1 VPGSSG
7 FSSTA
12 RRQANEILSKAPYRK
27 SPGHTPRPL
36 AGVFHAL
43 GSALHAV
50 IGRPAEWLY
59 HHLLLHIGHGFTM
72 AFGGWWELV
81 LGAMAV
87 ALGVFVGVL
96 IVRRRTRVSA
106 RLTTT
111 GSMRTSVEDPDDIER
126 RAADAESAGDHEAA
140 VRLRFRAGL
149 VRLGRKGIVVNQDAL
164 TGRQLSSVLHSPT
177 FDTLA
182 RRHERIVYAGDR
194 ATAVDSTAARQ
205 SWPQVLVDSRSGPG
219 ADAGHEATAPASWP

>member
-1 VPGSSG
+1 VPGSSS

-36 AGVFHAL
+36 AGLFHAL
-43 GSALHAV
+43 GRALHAV

-59 HHLLLHIGHGFTM
+59 HHPLLHIGHGFTT

-87 ALGVFVGVL
+87 ALGVVVGVL
-96 IVRRRTRVSA
+96 IARRRTRVSA
-106 RLTTT
+106 RLMAS
-111 GSMRTSVEDPDDIER
+111 GAGPISVEDPDDIER
-126 RAADAESAGDHEAA
+126 RAAEAERGGDYEAA

-149 VRLGRKGIVVNQDAL
+149 LRLGRQGIVFNQDAL

-205 SWPQVLVDSRSGPG
+205 SWPQVLVESRSGP
-219 ADAGHEATAPASWP
+219 DAGDGGGSAAPSSWP